1 MATRWGIC
9 SAGLI
14 ANDFCAALRTLPSS
28 EHEIVAVGARKKEDA
43 VVFAKQ
49 FDIPTAHGSY
59 EELAKDA
66 NVEIAYVAPRHPYHY
81 SACMLFLEHGKH
93 VLCEKPVT
101 MTQDECQ
108 QLVDKARERKLFF
121 MEGIWTRFFPAMKL
135 VRQELESGSLG
146 QINILRAT
154 FATRLTSFLPDL
166 GRPPYFEGGS
176 LLTKGCYVL
185 HLAQLVFKQR
195 PEKYKGGAMAVLC
208 YHDNCAMG
216 NNTATIHGT
225 QGNLRIHDDIHT
237 PTTVTLPSGETK
249 HFPIPDTDHKFYYWN
264 SIAFIYEAQAVR
276 TCLQKGLTESPD
288 VPHEDSLSIMAVIGE
303 AHKQMGISFKSA

>member
-1 MATRWGIC
+1 
-9 SAGLI
+9 
-14 ANDFCAALRTLPSS
+14 
-28 EHEIVAVGARKKEDA
+28 
-43 VVFAKQ
+43 
-49 FDIPTAHGSY
+49 
-59 EELAKDA
+59 
-66 NVEIAYVAPRHPYHY
+66 
-81 SACMLFLEHGKH
+81 
-93 VLCEKPVT
+93 

-108 QLVDKARERKLFF
+108 QLVDKAREKKLFF

-154 FATRLTSFLPDL
+154 FAIPLAAFLRDL
-166 GRPPYFEGGS
+166 GRPPYFEGGC
-176 LLTKGCYVL
+176 LLTSGCYLL

-195 PEKYKGGAMAVLC
+195 PEKVVAVPYSIDKEGSGGDTGGTLVLQYKGGAMAVLC

-225 QGNLRIHDDIHT
+225 QGNLQIHDDIHT

-264 SIAFIYEAQAVR
+264 SIALIYEAQAVR

-288 VPHEDSLSIMAVIGE
+288 VPHEDSLGIMAVIDE